1 MAALTIEELAAR
13 TGMSVRNVRAYQAKH
28 LLHGPQR
35 HGRSGLYD
43 ESHVERIELIRR
55 LQEEGFNLDAA
66 RILIEQ
72 GEAFTSEFA
81 QLRENLA
88 LQGSDQAN
96 WIPFSEEAL
105 RIARAH
111 GPDTLNRLVASEL
124 LRRDADGQVW
134 VRQEFRIGWRLLEL
148 GLPPASLYDLLFAV
162 ERVTRPLGRLYADQ
176 VDHYL
181 LADEDGTAT
190 AGVTHLSAVR
200 GQYEEL
206 TTVAAQLLSMAF
218 QVAVQRELT
227 HALENRLRSKRR
239 SGKG

>member
-28 LLHGPQR
+28 LLHGPKL
-35 HGRSGLYD
+35 HGRNGLYD
-43 ESHVERIELIRR
+43 DSHVERIALIRR

-72 GEAFTSEFA
+72 GEVFTSEIA
-81 QLRENLA
+81 QLRENLG
-88 LQGSDQAN
+88 LEGTDQAN
-96 WIPFSEEAL
+96 WIPLSDEAL

-134 VRQEFRIGWRLLEL
+134 VRQELRIGWRLLEL
-148 GLPPASLYDLLFAV
+148 GLPPASLYDLLFSV

-176 VDHYL
+176 VDEHL
-181 LADEDGTAT
+181 
-190 AGVTHLSAVR
+190 LSAEGATGATGGTPLSSMA
-200 GQYEEL
+200 GQYQEL
-206 TTVAAQLLSMAF
+206 TQVAAQVLSMAF

-227 HALENRLRSKRR
+227 QALDNRLRSKRR
-239 SGKG
+239 AAKS

>member
-28 LLHGPQR
+28 LLHGPTLQ
-35 HGRSGLYD
+35 GRSGLYD

-72 GEAFTSEFA
+72 GEAFTSEIT
-81 QLRENLA
+81 QLRENLG
-88 LQGSDQAN
+88 LEGDDQPS
-96 WIPFSEEAL
+96 WIPLSDEA
-105 RIARAH
+105 RQIAAAH

-148 GLPPASLYDLLFAV
+148 GLPPA
-162 ERVTRPLGRLYADQ
+162 
-176 VDHYL
+176 
-181 LADEDGTAT
+181 
-190 AGVTHLSAVR
+190 
-200 GQYEEL
+200 
-206 TTVAAQLLSMAF
+206 
-218 QVAVQRELT
+218 VAV
-227 HALENRLRSKRR
+227 
-239 SGKG
+239 

>member
-1 MAALTIEELAAR
+1 MAELTIEELAAR

-28 LLHGPQR
+28 LLHGPTL

-72 GEAFTSEFA
+72 GEVFTSEIT
-81 QLRENLA
+81 QLRENLG
-88 LQGSDQAN
+88 LEGDDQPN
-96 WIPFSEEAL
+96 WIPLSDEA
-105 RIARAH
+105 RQIARAH

-148 GLPPASLYDLLFAV
+148 GLPPSSLYDLLFSV

-176 VDHYL
+176 VEEHL
-181 LADEDGTAT
+181 LDGADGAP
-190 AGVTHLSAVR
+190 AGVTRLSSVR

-206 TTVAAQLLSMAF
+206 TEVASQLLIMAF

-227 HALENRLRSKRR
+227 RALENRLRSRRR
-239 SGKG
+239 SAKT

>member
-28 LLHGPQR
+28 LLHGPTLQ
-35 HGRSGLYD
+35 GRSGLYD

-72 GEAFTSEFA
+72 GEVFTSEIT
-81 QLRENLA
+81 QLRENLG
-88 LQGSDQAN
+88 LEGNDQPN
-96 WIPFSEEAL
+96 WIPLSDEA
-105 RIARAH
+105 RKIARAH

-148 GLPPASLYDLLFAV
+148 GLPPASLYDLLFSV

-176 VDHYL
+176 VEEHL
-181 LADEDGTAT
+181 LSREESPA
-190 AGVTHLSAVR
+190 AGVTRLSSVR
-200 GQYEEL
+200 GQYAEL
-206 TTVAAQLLSMAF
+206 TEVTSQLLIMAF

-227 HALENRLRSKRR
+227 RALENRLRRRRR
-239 SGKG
+239 SAKA

>member
-28 LLHGPQR
+28 LLHGPTLQ
-35 HGRSGLYD
+35 GRSGLYD

-72 GEAFTSEFA
+72 GEVFTSEIT
-81 QLRENLA
+81 QLRENLG
-88 LQGSDQAN
+88 LEGNDQPN
-96 WIPFSEEAL
+96 WIPLSDEA
-105 RIARAH
+105 RKIARAH

-148 GLPPASLYDLLFAV
+148 GLPPASLYDLLFSV

-176 VDHYL
+176 VEEHL
-181 LADEDGTAT
+181 LSREESPA
-190 AGVTHLSAVR
+190 AGVTRLASVR
-200 GQYEEL
+200 GQYTEL
-206 TTVAAQLLSMAF
+206 TEVTSQLLIMAF

-227 HALENRLRSKRR
+227 RALENRLRRR
-239 SGKG
+239 RRPAKT